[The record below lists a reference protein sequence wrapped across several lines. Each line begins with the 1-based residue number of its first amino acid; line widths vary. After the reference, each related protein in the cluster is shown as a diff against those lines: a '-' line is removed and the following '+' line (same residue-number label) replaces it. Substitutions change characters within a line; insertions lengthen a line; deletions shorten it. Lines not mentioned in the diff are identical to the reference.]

1 MATFKEAFKEARKKY
16 GAGKTFTWKGET
28 YSTNYL
34 EEEGSKPTSTK
45 TTTPKTSPRPR
56 ARPASK
62 DVMEGYR
69 KGDIK
74 TSSLDKP
81 VGQNGRG
88 DGSAEMIRR
97 SAETALSRVEARGSK
112 PAAKPVASRE
122 YPETDNVAIR
132 AARAIRGAVSGAGGT
147 SDRKDPKPSGS
158 FTSPAQPKAPAATP
172 SITRKDPKPSVSP
185 TAPKQPT
192 SPAATPSITRK
203 GEGKGKPTKKM
214 TAAEMKRLM
223 EELEM
228 QKRRSAYKSRMTL
241 RERNQR

>member
-16 GAGKTFTWKGET
+16 GAGKTFTWKGKS
-28 YSTNYL
+28 YSTNL
-34 EEEGSKPTSTK
+34 AEEVSKPTSDK
-45 TTTPKTSPRPR
+45 KNTPKTSPRPR

-97 SAETALSRVEARGSK
+97 SAETALSRVEAQGSK
-112 PAAKPVASRE
+112 PAAKPATSRA

-132 AARAIRGAVSGAGGT
+132 AARAIRGAVSGAGGM
-147 SDRKDPKPSGS
+147 SDRKESKPSVS
-158 FTSPAQPKAPAATP
+158 STPPAQPKAPAATP
-172 SITRKDPKPSVSP
+172 SITRKSSKPSVSS

-192 SPAATPSITRK
+192 SPAATPALTRK
-203 GEGKGKPTKKM
+203 GEGKGKATEKM
-214 TAAEMKRLM
+214 TAAEKKRLM

-228 QKRRSAYKSRMTL
+228 QKRRSAYKSGMTL